1 MNDIQTH
8 KIATETTK
16 QVLQQSDVR
25 EELKREEKKYLRKQL
40 ELLIRKQTG
49 NTNNRIVKSLYYSY
63 RFYS

>member
-40 ELLIRKQTG
+40 ELLIRK
-49 NTNNRIVKSLYYSY
+49 
-63 RFYS
+63 